1 MSLTYIGRHRKPRR
15 RRYRGSAA
23 AAALVTIGCLAAGV
37 PNAAAAPAPTATGV
51 LAWPVLR
58 QGSTG
63 AHVVAIQ
70 RIVGVTADGVFGPRT
85 TAAVRRY
92 QGRHHLTPDGVV
104 GPRTAAVMRRGP
116 KAAAAKAARTKAAP
130 VKAGASKAGA
140 SRAGASPSLSSTVV
154 AIAAAY
160 TGIPYRRGG
169 TGPGGFDCSGY
180 TSFVYRKAGK
190 SIPRTA
196 AAQQGAARRVSTP
209 RPGDLVFFGSP
220 AYHVGIYAGGGYM
233 FDAGKPGLVT
243 QKRKVFAGVS
253 GYGRF

>member
-15 RRYRGSAA
+15 RRYRSSAA
-23 AAALVTIGCLAAGV
+23 AAALVTIGCLAAGA

-92 QGRHHLTPDGVV
+92 QGRHRLTPDGVV

-116 KAAAAKAARTKAAP
+116 KAAAAKAAPAE
-130 VKAGASKAGA
+130 AGASKAGA
-140 SRAGASPSLSSTVV
+140 SNPSLSGTVV

-196 AAQQGAARRVSTP
+196 AAQQAAARRVSTP

-220 AYHVGIYAGGGYM
+220 AYHVGIYAGGGSM

-243 QKRKVFAGVS
+243 QKRKVFGGVS

>member
-1 MSLTYIGRHRKPRR
+1 MPLTYIGRHRKPRR
-15 RRYRGSAA
+15 RRYRSSAS
-23 AAALVTIGCLAAGV
+23 AAALVTIGCLAAGA
-37 PNAAAAPAPTATGV
+37 PSATATPAPTSKAAR
-51 LAWPVLR
+51 AWPVLR
-58 QGSTG
+58 LGSTG

-70 RIVGVTADGVFGPRT
+70 RIVGVTADGVFGPKT

-104 GPRTAAVMRRGP
+104 GARTAAAMRRGP
-116 KAAAAKAARTKAAP
+116 ATPKPATHKAAPAKAAPTKAAST
-130 VKAGASKAGA
+130 KAAHS
-140 SRAGASPSLSSTVV
+140 VV

-180 TSFVYRKAGK
+180 TSFVYRKAGR

-196 AAQQGAARRVSTP
+196 AAQQAAARRVSTP

-243 QKRKVFAGVS
+243 QRRKVFAGVS